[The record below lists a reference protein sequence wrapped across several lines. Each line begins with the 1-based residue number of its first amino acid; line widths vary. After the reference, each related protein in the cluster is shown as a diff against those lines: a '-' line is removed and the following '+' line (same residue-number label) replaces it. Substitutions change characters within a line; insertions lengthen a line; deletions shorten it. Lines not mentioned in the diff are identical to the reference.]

1 MKTTVLSLLSLLGLL
16 CTLAAAPTRAATELE
31 ITGPTIVTQA
41 NDLAYN
47 TAGISIG
54 NNLYIYAQ
62 SIGSEECPNNGDAIV
77 AYRFPLNAN
86 GDPLDANGK
95 IVTPTRIGRISPCV
109 DPPEGPSS
117 LGSQYRAS
125 FGPGQV
131 FKATINGQTTY
142 QLLADVSNWSNFW
155 EIWRG
160 WTTDGVNWTWE
171 THSPSVTTTSQEC
184 FPDPAN
190 CATATYKITR
200 SPVTQ
205 PFLKLDSGFTWGYIL
220 NPVMLS
226 TAPNT
231 NNAAWWGYLKFIVG
245 RTGGGIVSVST
256 GMQVTWSG
264 GIPTI
269 SVLTGMTPSGP
280 YTTVTNRSLSS
291 TLYSQMTQLIYDR
304 DVKSLLFDVA
314 TNGYQLWAD
323 APEPGIF
330 GSYVGCNTAPTP
342 PPTVSCNPSNCTI
355 TLTDGTQV
363 AGCSLIGD
371 RTDSA
376 CNSRTPPPGCK
387 CLPQGFNAAPFPYN
401 TYGQTAGSGF
411 RWWTVTQTSI
421 SGENGVYSQT
431 RYLPSGYSN
440 ARTDPFRWN
449 SASGKRYLFSST
461 NDRNI
466 CSQFL
471 WSSLAGQQIV
481 ATTVAN
487 QP

>member
-1 MKTTVLSLLSLLGLL
+1 MKTLTLSLLVSSALPL
-16 CTLAAAPTRAATELE
+16 TLAVAPARAVTEVE
-31 ITGPTIVTQA
+31 VTGPTTVTPV
-41 NDLAYN
+41 NDLTYN
-47 TAGISIG
+47 TAGIAIG

-62 SIGSEECPNNGDAIV
+62 SIDYEQCPNNGDAIV

-95 IVTPTRIGRISPCV
+95 IVTPTRIGRITPCV

-131 FKATINGQTTY
+131 FKATVNGQTAY
-142 QLLADVSNWSNFW
+142 QLLVDASNWSNFW

-171 THSPSVTTTSQEC
+171 THTPSVTTTSQEC
-184 FPDPAN
+184 FPNPAS
-190 CATATYKITR
+190 CSTATRKITR
-200 SPVTQ
+200 VPVTQ

-231 NNAAWWGYLKFIVG
+231 NNASWWGYLKFIVG
-245 RTGGGIVSVST
+245 ATGGGIAAVST
-256 GMQVTWSG
+256 GMQVTWSNG
-264 GIPTI
+264 TPTI
-269 SVLTGMTPSGP
+269 SVLTGATPSGP
-280 YTTVTNRSLSS
+280 YTVVPNRSLSP
-291 TLYSQMTQLIYDR
+291 TLYDQMNHLIYDR
-304 DVKSLLFDVA
+304 NVKSLLFDVA
-314 TNGYQLWAD
+314 ARGYQLWAD

-330 GSYVGCNTAPTP
+330 GNYVSCNKSTTA
-342 PPTVSCNPSNCTI
+342 TVSCSPSNCQI
-355 TLTDGTQV
+355 QLPDGTLV

-376 CNSRTPPPGCK
+376 CNSLTPPPGCK
-387 CLPQGFNAAPFPYN
+387 CLPQGFTAAPFPYN
-401 TYGQTAGSGF
+401 TYGQSAGSGF

-431 RYLPSGYSN
+431 RSLPSGYQN

-466 CSQFL
+466 CSKFL

-481 ATTVAN
+481 VTTVAN